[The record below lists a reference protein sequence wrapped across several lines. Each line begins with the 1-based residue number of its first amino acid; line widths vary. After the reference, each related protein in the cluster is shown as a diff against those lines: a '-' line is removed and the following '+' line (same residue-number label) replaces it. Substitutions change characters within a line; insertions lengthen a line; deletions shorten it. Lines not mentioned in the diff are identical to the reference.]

1 YKLFYKH
8 HDKLF
13 AEDGALTAFST
24 VPIRQVFRPTQVY
37 AKLLESSTHP
47 DYLQSE
53 QKRSE
58 LFLYLKNMTEQIS
71 NFTRILQSEMDD
83 LYDYEVPN
91 FIFNVENKDLID
103 GQGNIT
109 KAFFKESELSLIKK
123 KCLQLNDND
132 LDKQR
137 HYIKMSLATLIKD
150 PWDTTSNPNEGIF
163 EKGENSISSPVQRAI
178 DIGEHLYNT
187 AIISS
192 KNEAT
197 WLNLN
202 FNNDGGLDLSLS
214 GLDLYNGVLGYTLF
228 LGQLAK
234 ETNSPKYKKL
244 ARKSLNTVLNTI
256 NDQSYTP
263 SSVSAF
269 SGHFSIIYSLLYLSK
284 LWDDKKLL
292 DKCYELFPSIDSLSV
307 EDEEMDLIAGLSGAI
322 IVSIQIYKHTSFK
335 QALTFADKYG
345 MEIVRRL
352 KGQKLKDMTLL
363 TGFSHGASGMCWAL
377 LELFSMTKK
386 HIYFDTAQNILSYER
401 RFFNKQRN
409 NWKDLRPS
417 TKEDLDPVYWC
428 HGAAGIGLSRVLM
441 KNLIQDTHMNFEI
454 DVAMEKIIE
463 QPFI

>member
-1 YKLFYKH
+1 LIAHKDQPILVDLETIFSKQHEMGESFESQSQILNELNHSVFASMMLPLQLYDNLPLDFEMSGIGGAEGQVSDKIKHIIIKEPKTDNMHLAEQSTTFTGGENRPIYNNQKVEAYHYVDDVLGGFTEIYKLFYKH

-83 LYDYEVPN
+83 LYHHDVPY

-178 DIGEHLYNT
+178 
-187 AIISS
+187 
-192 KNEAT
+192 
-197 WLNLN
+197 
-202 FNNDGGLDLSLS
+202 
-214 GLDLYNGVLGYTLF
+214 
-228 LGQLAK
+228 
-234 ETNSPKYKKL
+234 
-244 ARKSLNTVLNTI
+244 
-256 NDQSYTP
+256 
-263 SSVSAF
+263 
-269 SGHFSIIYSLLYLSK
+269 
-284 LWDDKKLL
+284 
-292 DKCYELFPSIDSLSV
+292 
-307 EDEEMDLIAGLSGAI
+307 
-322 IVSIQIYKHTSFK
+322 
-335 QALTFADKYG
+335 
-345 MEIVRRL
+345 
-352 KGQKLKDMTLL
+352 
-363 TGFSHGASGMCWAL
+363 
-377 LELFSMTKK
+377 
-386 HIYFDTAQNILSYER
+386 
-401 RFFNKQRN
+401 
-409 NWKDLRPS
+409 
-417 TKEDLDPVYWC
+417 
-428 HGAAGIGLSRVLM
+428 
-441 KNLIQDTHMNFEI
+441 
-454 DVAMEKIIE
+454 
-463 QPFI
+463 